1 MLKLSDNE
9 LDDFSREAAEK
20 FEPAGNAQSWD
31 KLEQLLDKNLG
42 KPTPIPKTIRPGT
55 IYLYSGA
62 ILIAVSVTYFLI
74 KSKKNNQNSTPQD
87 SALIHQQSSA
97 KNDKSKEATSS
108 VILKGPSQGAT
119 GIDKVSAQ
127 KSAANN
133 GSGGIASHTEL
144 PEGSAR
150 EGKKIIQSASAKDNS
165 SPEPNSGA
173 LDQQTVK
180 GKRDMVPGK
189 PAVDRTAGG
198 VIHSPNENA
207 VSKEI
212 ASGSSRKNNDKR
224 NSHAGGSSGLNAS
237 GERDLVLNNTRQ
249 RDLRAAGNRHHR
261 SNRTGD
267 EKNKNGDAII
277 SQENPP
283 GYSSTR
289 DEENT
294 ELKFAPIPGI
304 QPLTEPYFLISD
316 SALRSFKSTNKLAAV
331 VRPDRARTHGAFI
344 NQSLQVG
351 ILFAPEFSEVKH
363 IYENNRI
370 GNNLGVTLSYQLFSK
385 ISINSGFIFSKKYY
399 QANDQGFHA
408 PKGAVDSTVD
418 IKFVNGSANVIDIPL
433 NIRYNYFSDE
443 NSIFFV
449 NAGFSSYLMS
459 KQDVSLFCQPNHN
472 NNSNFLLQYPVSGSW
487 IPPAS
492 PPENKTYLFS
502 VLNLSAGFET
512 SLGNNFSFQFEP
524 YVKLPVKGIGYGK
537 VNMTSYGVNFSLK
550 YAPVLKRG
558 RRL

>member
-133 GSGGIASHTEL
+133 GSGASASHTEL
-144 PEGSAR
+144 SQESA
-150 EGKKIIQSASAKDNS
+150 GGDKKIIQPTSAKDNS

-212 ASGSSRKNNDKR
+212 ASGSSRKNSR
-224 NSHAGGSSGLNAS
+224 
-237 GERDLVLNNTRQ
+237 
-249 RDLRAAGNRHHR
+249 
-261 SNRTGD
+261 
-267 EKNKNGDAII
+267 
-277 SQENPP
+277 
-283 GYSSTR
+283 
-289 DEENT
+289 
-294 ELKFAPIPGI
+294 
-304 QPLTEPYFLISD
+304 
-316 SALRSFKSTNKLAAV
+316 
-331 VRPDRARTHGAFI
+331 
-344 NQSLQVG
+344 
-351 ILFAPEFSEVKH
+351 
-363 IYENNRI
+363 
-370 GNNLGVTLSYQLFSK
+370 
-385 ISINSGFIFSKKYY
+385 
-399 QANDQGFHA
+399 
-408 PKGAVDSTVD
+408 
-418 IKFVNGSANVIDIPL
+418 
-433 NIRYNYFSDE
+433 
-443 NSIFFV
+443 
-449 NAGFSSYLMS
+449 
-459 KQDVSLFCQPNHN
+459 
-472 NNSNFLLQYPVSGSW
+472 
-487 IPPAS
+487 
-492 PPENKTYLFS
+492 
-502 VLNLSAGFET
+502 
-512 SLGNNFSFQFEP
+512 
-524 YVKLPVKGIGYGK
+524 
-537 VNMTSYGVNFSLK
+537 
-550 YAPVLKRG
+550 
-558 RRL
+558 